1 MNKKTNVQ
9 YNLRGYVIGN
19 MKRILYLI
27 VAAVMAAG
35 CCPSSQEPS
44 DTQKGD
50 IMRDSLLSDK
60 MSQVGSFEL
69 NRLAS
74 LRLYEDSCS
83 CLLAMMYGGDMQEL
97 MATGNAHFIRND
109 QEQTQLDTV
118 RLSKDY
124 TVFFVK
130 AADNTSTYGA
140 EEWYI
145 VYPNVT
151 QMPEGPWCLYKLPF
165 YILELRDTDGDGY
178 VEIVSY
184 CDRFREESHTYK
196 FFEGVLTQL
205 K

>member
-9 YNLRGYVIGN
+9 YNLRGYVIRN

-60 MSQVGSFEL
+60 MTQVGNFEL

-130 AADNTSTYGA
+130 TAY
-140 EEWYI
+140 
-145 VYPNVT
+145 
-151 QMPEGPWCLYKLPF
+151 Q
-165 YILELRDTDGDGY
+165 R
-178 VEIVSY
+178 
-184 CDRFREESHTYK
+184 
-196 FFEGVLTQL
+196 
-205 K
+205 